1 MELKLQFRVTREKI
15 GRDLMDQITHC
26 PKCGKRLVP
35 VVTLSGRTDLQ
46 CIICDDPA
54 VKSAESPLIAP
65 EKPNVAEPGLANS
78 AGTRSDAARRLQKR
92 SPPHSFPRLSDTEG
106 P

>member
-1 MELKLQFRVTREKI
+1 
-15 GRDLMDQITHC
+15 MDQITHC

-54 VKSAESPLIAP
+54 VKWAESPLIAP
-65 EKPNVAEPGLANS
+65 EKPIVAEPGLL
-78 AGTRSDAARRLQKR
+78 RRHRRLVEIGMKAK
-92 SPPHSFPRLSDTEG
+92 SK
-106 P
+106 